1 VNDVLASLQIDPADT
16 VPVVQPSVAVPAAPV
31 SVELPAAWIAK
42 DDPVPGSSAPRVVAA
57 YGTWDFPTGGDCG
70 PEPALGDLPTDGAL
84 VWVAEYADPG
94 YAGDFY
100 APGPGFSIDL
110 QAPPARWECAAAAP
124 SRMYLFRVAG
134 RFFEIHV
141 AFGPDANEE
150 TIGQA
155 NDVITSLQAEP
166 SA

>member
-1 VNDVLASLQIDPADT
+1 
-16 VPVVQPSVAVPAAPV
+16 
-31 SVELPAAWIAK
+31 
-42 DDPVPGSSAPRVVAA
+42 
-57 YGTWDFPTGGDCG
+57 
-70 PEPALGDLPTDGAL
+70 

-134 RFFEIHV
+134 HFFEIHV